1 MRLSGRSGV
10 CAGLALAVCLGAAGC
25 GGLRL
30 PGFGKSKNSNAALEI
45 VPKNNRYALT
55 VTPSADD
62 IVAMMAKVG
71 FLEGQILELG
81 ETLRN
86 ALATQ
91 GAAEVRRGKEVG
103 AIFAA
108 YQNDTVF
115 ISTRRGGTYIYD
127 IRNGRF
133 KLGDETPP
141 SQPAPAPAAPAPGQG
156 G

>member
-1 MRLSGRSGV
+1 M

-25 GGLRL
+25 GSLL
-30 PGFGKSKNSNAALEI
+30 GKSKSKNAAMEI
-45 VPKNNRYALT
+45 IPKNNRYALT

-62 IVAMMAKVG
+62 VVTMMLKIG
-71 FLEGQILELG
+71 FAEDQILALG
-81 ETLRN
+81 ENLRN
-86 ALATQ
+86 ALSTQ

-127 IRNGRF
+127 IRNARF
-133 KLGDETPP
+133 RLGDETPP
-141 SQPAPAPAAPAPGQG
+141 GQPAAPASGQG

>member
-1 MRLSGRSGV
+1 MRLSGRSAT

-25 GGLRL
+25 GSLRL

-45 VPKNNRYALT
+45 IPKNNRYALT

-62 IVAMMAKVG
+62 VVTMMLKIG
-71 FLEGQILELG
+71 FAEDQILALG
-81 ETLRN
+81 ENLRN

-108 YQNDTVF
+108 YQNDTIF

-127 IRNGRF
+127 VRNAEFR
-133 KLGDETPP
+133 LGDETPP
-141 SQPAPAPAAPAPGQG
+141 RQPAAPAPASGQG

>member
-1 MRLSGRSGV
+1 MRLSGRSAM

-25 GGLRL
+25 GSLL
-30 PGFGKSKNSNAALEI
+30 GKSKGNNAAMEI
-45 VPKNNRYALT
+45 IPKNNRYALT
-55 VTPSADD
+55 ITPSADD
-62 IVAMMAKVG
+62 VVTMMLKIG
-71 FLEGQILELG
+71 FAEDQILALG
-81 ETLRN
+81 ENLRN

-133 KLGDETPP
+133 
-141 SQPAPAPAAPAPGQG
+141 
-156 G
+156 